1 MGQFWVYFYKY
12 DIFFVKHQ
20 GMLVSLFHLDTVCN
34 RLNHLKSVLLCG
46 SGELLVHKTA
56 ESYWSAKTLIEW
68 QIQKHIM
75 MWLCIYTA
83 LGSNIKVKKVAEKHF
98 SWCSFFWDMWIL
110 NVEDRAFAFQT
121 RLAFYKAIYTLH
133 WEKTQGGTK
142 CREAP

>member
-20 GMLVSLFHLDTVCN
+20 GMLVSLFHLDVVCN

-75 MWLCIYTA
+75 M
-83 LGSNIKVKKVAEKHF
+83 SV
-98 SWCSFFWDMWIL
+98 
-110 NVEDRAFAFQT
+110 
-121 RLAFYKAIYTLH
+121 TLYLH
-133 WEKTQGGTK
+133 STGV
-142 CREAP
+142 